1 MRKLILSG
9 AVLWIATLATFAA
22 QTPQRTSDAR
32 PAVTNPSTSPGTGRL
47 AADDAAL
54 IKQFCVGCHNDRTKL
69 GGLTLQSVDVASV
82 GAHAEVLEKAIRKVK
97 TGMMPP
103 SGSPRP
109 DRATLD
115 AFAASLETRIDRAAI
130 PGAALR
136 TPALHRLNQ
145 AEYGNAIRDLL
156 ALDIDVTPLIPSDAS
171 SEGFDNIAEALGSSP
186 SLIQGYVS
194 AAMKISRLAVGDR
207 TAPPSQVVYSA
218 PAALAQDSHLDGMP
232 LGTRGGIRFTHVFP
246 FARIGMHAGA
256 NNFDGDQP
264 IHANLPRPIDDT
276 HAALP

>member
-54 IKQFCVGCHNDRTKL
+54 IKQYCVGCHNDRTKL

-115 AFAASLETRIDRAAI
+115 AFAA
-130 PGAALR
+130 
-136 TPALHRLNQ
+136 
-145 AEYGNAIRDLL
+145 
-156 ALDIDVTPLIPSDAS
+156 
-171 SEGFDNIAEALGSSP
+171 
-186 SLIQGYVS
+186 
-194 AAMKISRLAVGDR
+194 
-207 TAPPSQVVYSA
+207 
-218 PAALAQDSHLDGMP
+218 
-232 LGTRGGIRFTHVFP
+232 
-246 FARIGMHAGA
+246 
-256 NNFDGDQP
+256 
-264 IHANLPRPIDDT
+264 
-276 HAALP
+276 